1 MPYDP
6 EMDKVLK
13 KWKCEET
20 GLLVSINQYG
30 NGEPKV
36 QIGPRI
42 LLKKDGT
49 ERAPAKAG
57 RLTIEDI
64 SQTGVRHAATQ
75 GLRISEMASNITLL
89 VCKNWRK
96 ASGPRLKAGDFVI
109 FLNLRLEPWA
119 GWF

>member
-20 GLLVSINQYG
+20 GLVVTINQYG
-30 NGEPKV
+30 DGEPKV

-49 ERAPAKAG
+49 ERAPVKAG
-57 RLTIEDI
+57 RLTIEDVMWFYDMI
-64 SQTGVRHAATQ
+64 DEIKDELTK
-75 GLRISEMASNITLL
+75 MA
-89 VCKNWRK
+89 K
-96 ASGPRLKAGDFVI
+96 PR
-109 FLNLRLEPWA
+109 
-119 GWF
+119 

>member
-1 MPYDP
+1 VEETMPYDP
-6 EMDKVLK
+6 EMDKLLK

-20 GLLVSINQYG
+20 GLVVSINQYG

-49 ERAPAKAG
+49 ERAPVKAG

-64 SQTGVRHAATQ
+64 IWLYDMIDEVKD
-75 GLRISEMASNITLL
+75 EMTKLA
-89 VCKNWRK
+89 K
-96 ASGPRLKAGDFVI
+96 P
-109 FLNLRLEPWA
+109 E
-119 GWF
+119 